1 MVSEIPDA
9 VFDFFA
15 AEPAGPMLTFARE
28 ASAPRESLREP
39 LEAFLSGFTPDGVAE
54 AQASSE
60 FQCFAGHQ
68 PDKDRAARVW
78 LGERFLST
86 EIARRRLEAIRE
98 DSSRVRP
105 RPYALPALE
114 DLEIDDDH
122 LVPLSA
128 FSFDGARLVRNEF
141 AFLVLPTTGSPNSTY
156 WLLAAIYDRALAERT
171 RVRLDPFL
179 FGPAATY
186 PAMQYRMWIYGRPL
200 DWDRVEALKEPDQG
214 RWMPDSPH
222 SRRGFTDYAWTPRNS
237 EVHFVCEE
245 VPDAGAISMEA
256 ARYLHAVYS
265 RVSGSIEHF
274 DGAVRVYSPPE
285 IEERRTLHVR
295 TAGKMGLR
303 EKVFV
308 VDGATDPGVLSLVA
322 QTFFVWNG
330 DVQKYFSST
339 LSLGDTAEH
348 GLQPAAADA
357 RVCRRG

>member
-1 MVSEIPDA
+1 MGTQIPDA

-28 ASAPRESLREP
+28 ASDSRDALREP
-39 LEAFLSGFTPDGVAE
+39 LEAFLSGFTRDDVSE

-60 FQCFAGHQ
+60 FQFFAGHQ

-78 LGERFLST
+78 LGERLLGT

-98 DSSRVRP
+98 DSSRLRP

-114 DLEIDDDH
+114 DLELGDDH

-156 WLLAAIYDRALAERT
+156 WLLAAIYDQGLAERT

-200 DWDRVEALKEPDQG
+200 DWGRVEALKQPEHG
-214 RWMPDSPH
+214 RWMPDSPL
-222 SRRGFTDYAWTPRNS
+222 SRGEFTDYAWTPRNS

-245 VPDAGAISMEA
+245 IPDAGTTSTEA

-265 RVSGSIEHF
+265 RVSGTIEHF
-274 DGAVRVYSPPE
+274 DGAIRVYSPDE
-285 IEERRTLHVR
+285 IEERRTLHAR

-308 VDGATDPGVLSLVA
+308 VDGATDPGALSQVV

-330 DVQKYFSST
+330 DVQQYFSST
-339 LSLGDTAEH
+339 LALGDTA
-348 GLQPAAADA
+348 
-357 RVCRRG
+357 